1 VPDIKWKVTK
11 KFAFPKNLG
20 QKYKPND
27 SAVTE
32 LKRKGKKMQSRLRDI
47 YEKNIV
53 PELIKEFGYK
63 NTFAVPKLSKIV
75 LNMGVGEAVSDKKKL
90 DSAAA
95 DLTAIA
101 AQKSIITHAKKS
113 IATYRLREG
122 QAIGTKVTLRGKRM
136 YDFLDKLIT
145 VALPRVKDFRGL
157 SKSKF
162 DGRGNYAFGIKEH
175 LIFPEISVD
184 KIDAIRGMDIV
195 IVTTAKTDDE
205 ARALLTKIGLPLVL
219 K

>member
-1 VPDIKWKVTK
+1 
-11 KFAFPKNLG
+11 
-20 QKYKPND
+20 
-27 SAVTE
+27 
-32 LKRKGKKMQSRLRDI
+32 MQSRLRDI
-47 YEKNIV
+47 YEKEVV
-53 PELIKEFGYK
+53 PELIKEFGYTNK
-63 NTFAVPKLSKIV
+63 LAVPKLSKIV

-90 DSAAA
+90 DAAVA

-101 AQKSIITHAKKS
+101 AQKPIVTHAKKS

-136 YDFLDKLIT
+136 YDFLDKLIV

-175 LIFPEISVD
+175 LIFPEISID
-184 KIDAIRGMDIV
+184 KIDSIRGMDIV
-195 IVTTAKTDDE
+195 IATTAKTDDE
-205 ARALLTKIGLPLVL
+205 ARALLSKIGLPLVL

>member
-1 VPDIKWKVTK
+1 
-11 KFAFPKNLG
+11 
-20 QKYKPND
+20 
-27 SAVTE
+27 
-32 LKRKGKKMQSRLRDI
+32 MQSRLREI
-47 YEKNIV
+47 YEKEIV

-63 NTFAVPKLSKIV
+63 NALAVPKLTKIV

-90 DSAAA
+90 DAAVA

-101 AQKSIITHAKKS
+101 AQKSVVTRAKKS

-175 LIFPEISVD
+175 LIFPEISDD

-195 IVTTAKTDDE
+195 IATTAKTDDE

>member
-1 VPDIKWKVTK
+1 
-11 KFAFPKNLG
+11 
-20 QKYKPND
+20 
-27 SAVTE
+27 
-32 LKRKGKKMQSRLRDI
+32 MQSRLREV
-47 YEKNIV
+47 YEKEV
-53 PELIKEFGYK
+53 LPELEKEFGYK
-63 NTFAVPKLSKIV
+63 NKFSVPRLEKIV
-75 LNMGVGEAVSDKKKL
+75 LNMGVGSAVSDKKKL
-90 DSAAA
+90 DSAYS
-95 DLTAIA
+95 DLMAIA
-101 AQKSIITHAKKS
+101 AQKPVITKAKKS

-145 VALPRVKDFRGL
+145 VALPRIKDFHGL

-184 KIDAIRGMDIV
+184 KIDSIIGMDIV
-195 IVTTAKTDDE
+195 IATTAKTDDE

>member
-1 VPDIKWKVTK
+1 
-11 KFAFPKNLG
+11 
-20 QKYKPND
+20 
-27 SAVTE
+27 
-32 LKRKGKKMQSRLRDI
+32 MQ
-47 YEKNIV
+47 
-53 PELIKEFGYK
+53 
-63 NTFAVPKLSKIV
+63 
-75 LNMGVGEAVSDKKKL
+75 
-90 DSAAA
+90 
-95 DLTAIA
+95 
-101 AQKSIITHAKKS
+101 
-113 IATYRLREG
+113 TYRLREG

-195 IVTTAKTDDE
+195 IATTAKTDDE

>member
-1 VPDIKWKVTK
+1 MAALAIITAMESEYNAVNKMYDFDEDGDFPHIKVHGKEVWLVKSGIGKVN
-11 KFAFPKNLG
+11 A
-20 QKYKPND
+20 
-27 SAVTE
+27 
-32 LKRKGKKMQSRLRDI
+32 
-47 YEKNIV
+47 
-53 PELIKEFGYK
+53 
-63 NTFAVPKLSKIV
+63 
-75 LNMGVGEAVSDKKKL
+75 
-90 DSAAA
+90 
-95 DLTAIA
+95 AIA
-101 AQKSIITHAKKS
+101 AQKSVITRAKKS

-122 QAIGTKVTLRGKRM
+122 QPIGTKVTLRGKRM

-195 IVTTAKTDDE
+195 IATTAKTDDE

>member
-1 VPDIKWKVTK
+1 MKTGFRCYGGKTLR
-11 KFAFPKNLG
+11 N
-20 QKYKPND
+20 
-27 SAVTE
+27 
-32 LKRKGKKMQSRLRDI
+32 KKMQSRLREI
-47 YEKNIV
+47 YEKQIV

-63 NTFAVPKLSKIV
+63 NKLEVPKLTKIV

-90 DSAAA
+90 DSAVA

-101 AQKSIITHAKKS
+101 AQKPVVTRAKKS

-122 QAIGTKVTLRGKRM
+122 QPIGTKVTLRGKRM
-136 YDFLDKLIT
+136 YDFLDKLI
-145 VALPRVKDFRGL
+145 VIALPRVKDFRGL

-195 IVTTAKTDDE
+195 IATTAKTDDE

>member
-1 VPDIKWKVTK
+1 
-11 KFAFPKNLG
+11 
-20 QKYKPND
+20 
-27 SAVTE
+27 
-32 LKRKGKKMQSRLRDI
+32 MQSRLREI
-47 YEKNIV
+47 YEKNVV
-53 PELIKEFGYK
+53 PELVKEFGYT
-63 NTFAVPKLSKIV
+63 NALAVPKLTKIV
-75 LNMGVGEAVSDKKKL
+75 LNMGVGEAVNDKKKL
-90 DSAAA
+90 DAAVV

-101 AQKSIITHAKKS
+101 AQKPVITRAKKS

-184 KIDAIRGMDIV
+184 KIDSIRGMDIV
-195 IVTTAKTDDE
+195 IATTAKTDDE

>member
-1 VPDIKWKVTK
+1 
-11 KFAFPKNLG
+11 
-20 QKYKPND
+20 
-27 SAVTE
+27 
-32 LKRKGKKMQSRLRDI
+32 MQSRLREF
-47 YEKNIV
+47 YEKNV
-53 PELIKEFGYK
+53 APELVKEFGYA
-63 NTFAVPKLSKIV
+63 NTMAVPRLDKIV
-75 LNMGVGEAVSDKKKL
+75 LNMGVGSAVSDKKKL
-90 DSAAA
+90 EAAVA

-101 AQKSIITHAKKS
+101 AQKPVVTKAKKS

-145 VALPRVKDFRGL
+145 VALPRVKDFHGL

-175 LIFPEISVD
+175 LIFPEISVEKMD
-184 KIDAIRGMDIV
+184 SIIGMDIV
-195 IVTTAKTDDE
+195 IATTAKSDE
-205 ARALLTKIGLPLVL
+205 EGLALLTKIGLPLVL

>member
-1 VPDIKWKVTK
+1 
-11 KFAFPKNLG
+11 
-20 QKYKPND
+20 
-27 SAVTE
+27 
-32 LKRKGKKMQSRLRDI
+32 MQSRLREI
-47 YEKNIV
+47 YEKEIV

-63 NTFAVPKLSKIV
+63 NMLAVPKLSKIV
-75 LNMGVGEAVSDKKKL
+75 LNMGVGEAVADKKKL
-90 DSAAA
+90 DAAVV

-101 AQKSIITHAKKS
+101 AQKPIITHAKKS

-162 DGRGNYAFGIKEH
+162 DGRGNYAFGVKEH
-175 LIFPEISVD
+175 LIFPEISID
-184 KIDAIRGMDIV
+184 KIDSIRGMDIV
-195 IVTTAKTDDE
+195 IATTAKTDDE

>member
-1 VPDIKWKVTK
+1 
-11 KFAFPKNLG
+11 
-20 QKYKPND
+20 
-27 SAVTE
+27 
-32 LKRKGKKMQSRLRDI
+32 MQSRLREF
-47 YEKNIV
+47 YETKVI
-53 PELIKEFGYK
+53 PELKSEFGYK
-63 NTFAVPKLSKIV
+63 NNLSVPRLEKIV
-75 LNMGVGEAVSDKKKL
+75 LNMGVGNAVSDKKKL
-90 DSAAA
+90 DAAVT

-101 AQKSIITHAKKS
+101 AQKPVVTKAKKS
-113 IATYRLREG
+113 IATYRLRQG

-136 YDFLDKLIT
+136 YDFLDRLVTI
-145 VALPRVKDFRGL
+145 ALPRVKDFQGL

-184 KIDAIRGMDIV
+184 KIDAIMGMDIV
-195 IVTTAKTDDE
+195 IATTAKNDDE

>member
-1 VPDIKWKVTK
+1 M
-11 KFAFPKNLG
+11 L
-20 QKYKPND
+20 
-27 SAVTE
+27 
-32 LKRKGKKMQSRLRDI
+32 SRLREI
-47 YEKNIV
+47 YEKEIV
-53 PELIKEFGYK
+53 PELVKEFGYK
-63 NTFAVPKLSKIV
+63 NMLAVPKLSKIV
-75 LNMGVGEAVSDKKKL
+75 LNMGVGIDKKEL
-90 DSAAA
+90 DAAFL

-101 AQKSIITHAKKS
+101 AQKPIITHAKKS

-145 VALPRVKDFRGL
+145 IALPRVKDFRGL

-162 DGRGNYAFGIKEH
+162 DGRGNYAFGIREH
-175 LIFPEISVD
+175 LIFPEISID
-184 KIDAIRGMDIV
+184 KIDSIRGMDIV

>member
-1 VPDIKWKVTK
+1 
-11 KFAFPKNLG
+11 
-20 QKYKPND
+20 
-27 SAVTE
+27 
-32 LKRKGKKMQSRLRDI
+32 MQSRLREI
-47 YEKNIV
+47 YEKKIV

-63 NTFAVPKLSKIV
+63 NALEVPKLTKIV

-90 DSAAA
+90 DAAVT
-95 DLTAIA
+95 DMTAIA
-101 AQKSIITHAKKS
+101 AQKPIVTHAKKS

-122 QAIGTKVTLRGKRM
+122 QAIGCKVTLRGKRM
-136 YDFLDKLIT
+136 YDFLDKLIV

-184 KIDAIRGMDIV
+184 KIDSIRGMDIV
-195 IVTTAKTDDE
+195 IATTAKTDDE

>member
-1 VPDIKWKVTK
+1 
-11 KFAFPKNLG
+11 
-20 QKYKPND
+20 
-27 SAVTE
+27 
-32 LKRKGKKMQSRLRDI
+32 MQSRLREV
-47 YEKNIV
+47 YEKKIV
-53 PELIKEFGYK
+53 PELVQEFGYK
-63 NTFAVPKLSKIV
+63 NMFAVPKLSKIV
-75 LNMGVGEAVSDKKKL
+75 LNMGVGEAVADKKKL
-90 DSAAA
+90 DAAVT

-101 AQKSIITHAKKS
+101 AQKPVITHAKKS

-175 LIFPEISVD
+175 LIFPEISID
-184 KIDAIRGMDIV
+184 KIDSIRGMDIV
-195 IVTTAKTDDE
+195 IATTAKTDDE

>member
-1 VPDIKWKVTK
+1 MNARLLEVYK
-11 KFAFPKNLG
+11 K
-20 QKYKPND
+20 
-27 SAVTE
+27 E
-32 LKRKGKKMQSRLRDI
+32 
-47 YEKNIV
+47 IV
-53 PELIKEFGYK
+53 PALEKEFGYK
-63 NTFAVPKLSKIV
+63 NKMAVPRLSKIV

-90 DSAAA
+90 DAAVA

-101 AQKSIITHAKKS
+101 AQKPVVTKARKS

-136 YDFLDKLIT
+136 YDFLDKLVTI
-145 VALPRVKDFRGL
+145 ALPRIKDFQGL

-162 DGRGNYAFGIKEH
+162 DGNGNYAFGIKEH

-184 KIDAIRGMDIV
+184 KIDSIIGMDIV
-195 IVTTAKTDDE
+195 IATTAKTDDE

>member
-1 VPDIKWKVTK
+1 
-11 KFAFPKNLG
+11 
-20 QKYKPND
+20 
-27 SAVTE
+27 
-32 LKRKGKKMQSRLRDI
+32 MQSRLREI
-47 YEKNIV
+47 YEKNVV
-53 PELIKEFGYK
+53 PELVKEFGYT
-63 NTFAVPKLSKIV
+63 NALAVPKLTKIV

-90 DSAAA
+90 DSAVA

-101 AQKSIITHAKKS
+101 AQKSVITRAKKS

-136 YDFLDKLIT
+136 YDFSDKLIT

-184 KIDAIRGMDIV
+184 KIDAIRGMDVV
-195 IVTTAKTDDE
+195 IATTAKTDEE

>member
-1 VPDIKWKVTK
+1 
-11 KFAFPKNLG
+11 
-20 QKYKPND
+20 
-27 SAVTE
+27 
-32 LKRKGKKMQSRLRDI
+32 MQSRLREV
-47 YEKNIV
+47 YEKEIV

-63 NTFAVPKLSKIV
+63 NALEVPKLTKIV
-75 LNMGVGEAVSDKKKL
+75 LNMGVGEAVNDKKKL
-90 DSAAA
+90 DAAVT

-101 AQKSIITHAKKS
+101 AQKPVVTHAKKS

-122 QAIGTKVTLRGKRM
+122 QPIGTKVTLRGKRM

-195 IVTTAKTDDE
+195 IATTAKTDDE

>member
-1 VPDIKWKVTK
+1 
-11 KFAFPKNLG
+11 
-20 QKYKPND
+20 
-27 SAVTE
+27 
-32 LKRKGKKMQSRLRDI
+32 MQSRLREV
-47 YEKNIV
+47 YEKKIV
-53 PELIKEFGYK
+53 PELVQEFGYK
-63 NTFAVPKLSKIV
+63 NKFAVPKLSKIV

-162 DGRGNYAFGIKEH
+162 DGRGNYAFGIK
-175 LIFPEISVD
+175 
-184 KIDAIRGMDIV
+184 
-195 IVTTAKTDDE
+195 
-205 ARALLTKIGLPLVL
+205 
-219 K
+219 

>member
-1 VPDIKWKVTK
+1 
-11 KFAFPKNLG
+11 
-20 QKYKPND
+20 
-27 SAVTE
+27 
-32 LKRKGKKMQSRLRDI
+32 MQSRLREI
-47 YEKNIV
+47 YEKNVV
-53 PELIKEFGYK
+53 PELVKEFGYK
-63 NTFAVPKLSKIV
+63 NMFAVPKLSKIV

-90 DSAAA
+90 DSAVA

-195 IVTTAKTDDE
+195 ICTTAKTDDE

>member
-1 VPDIKWKVTK
+1 
-11 KFAFPKNLG
+11 
-20 QKYKPND
+20 
-27 SAVTE
+27 
-32 LKRKGKKMQSRLRDI
+32 MQSRLREI
-47 YEKNIV
+47 YEKEIV
-53 PELIKEFGYK
+53 PELVKEFGYK
-63 NTFAVPKLSKIV
+63 NALEVPKLTKIV

-90 DSAAA
+90 DSAVA
-95 DLTAIA
+95 DLTLIA
-101 AQKSIITHAKKS
+101 AQKPVVTKAKKS

-136 YDFLDKLIT
+136 YDFLDKLIV

-184 KIDAIRGMDIV
+184 KIDSIRGMDIV
-195 IVTTAKTDDE
+195 IATTAKTDDE

>member
-1 VPDIKWKVTK
+1 
-11 KFAFPKNLG
+11 
-20 QKYKPND
+20 
-27 SAVTE
+27 
-32 LKRKGKKMQSRLRDI
+32 MQSRLREI
-47 YEKNIV
+47 YEKNVV
-53 PELIKEFGYK
+53 PELVKEFGYK
-63 NTFAVPKLSKIV
+63 NPLAVPKLTKIV

-90 DSAAA
+90 DAAVV

-101 AQKSIITHAKKS
+101 AQKPVVTVAKKS

-184 KIDAIRGMDIV
+184 KIDSIRGMDIV
-195 IVTTAKTDDE
+195 IATTAKTDDE

>member
-1 VPDIKWKVTK
+1 
-11 KFAFPKNLG
+11 
-20 QKYKPND
+20 
-27 SAVTE
+27 
-32 LKRKGKKMQSRLRDI
+32 MQSRLREI
-47 YEKNIV
+47 YEKEIV
-53 PELIKEFGYK
+53 PELVKEFGYK
-63 NTFAVPKLSKIV
+63 NMLAVPKLSKIV
-75 LNMGVGEAVSDKKKL
+75 LNMGVGEAVADKKKL
-90 DSAAA
+90 DAAVV

-101 AQKSIITHAKKS
+101 AQKPIITHAKKS

-145 VALPRVKDFRGL
+145 IALPRVKDFRGL

-175 LIFPEISVD
+175 LIFPEISID
-184 KIDAIRGMDIV
+184 KIDSIRGMDIV
-195 IVTTAKTDDE
+195 IATTAKTDDE

>member
-1 VPDIKWKVTK
+1 
-11 KFAFPKNLG
+11 
-20 QKYKPND
+20 
-27 SAVTE
+27 
-32 LKRKGKKMQSRLRDI
+32 MQSRLREV
-47 YEKNIV
+47 YEKEIV
-53 PELIKEFGYK
+53 PELVKEFGYK
-63 NTFAVPKLSKIV
+63 NLLAVPKLSKIV
-75 LNMGVGEAVSDKKKL
+75 LNMGVGEAVTDKKKL
-90 DSAAA
+90 DVAVA
-95 DLTAIA
+95 DMTAIA
-101 AQKSIITHAKKS
+101 AQKSIVTHAKKS

-175 LIFPEISVD
+175 LIFPEISVEKLD
-184 KIDAIRGMDIV
+184 SVRGMDIV
-195 IVTTAKTDDE
+195 IATSATNDDE
-205 ARALLTKIGLPLVL
+205 ARALLTKIGMPLVL

>member
-1 VPDIKWKVTK
+1 
-11 KFAFPKNLG
+11 
-20 QKYKPND
+20 
-27 SAVTE
+27 
-32 LKRKGKKMQSRLRDI
+32 MQSRLREI
-47 YEKNIV
+47 YEKEIV

-63 NTFAVPKLSKIV
+63 HALAVPKLTKIV

-90 DSAAA
+90 ESAVA

-101 AQKSIITHAKKS
+101 AQKAIKTRAKKS

-122 QAIGTKVTLRGKRM
+122 QEIGTKVTLRGKRM

-162 DGRGNYAFGIKEH
+162 DGRGNYAFGVKEH

-195 IVTTAKTDDE
+195 IATTAKTDDE
-205 ARALLTKIGLPLVL
+205 ARALLIKIGLPLVL

>member
-1 VPDIKWKVTK
+1 
-11 KFAFPKNLG
+11 
-20 QKYKPND
+20 
-27 SAVTE
+27 
-32 LKRKGKKMQSRLRDI
+32 MQSRLREV
-47 YEKNIV
+47 YEKEIV
-53 PELIKEFGYK
+53 PELVKEFGYT
-63 NTFAVPKLSKIV
+63 NALAVPKLSKIV

-90 DSAAA
+90 DAAVE

-101 AQKSIITHAKKS
+101 AQKAIVTHAKKS

-162 DGRGNYAFGIKEH
+162 DGRGNYAFCVKEH
-175 LIFPEISVD
+175 LIFPEISID
-184 KIDAIRGMDIV
+184 KIDSIRGMDIV

>member
-1 VPDIKWKVTK
+1 
-11 KFAFPKNLG
+11 
-20 QKYKPND
+20 
-27 SAVTE
+27 
-32 LKRKGKKMQSRLRDI
+32 MQSRLREI
-47 YEKNIV
+47 YEKEIV

-63 NTFAVPKLSKIV
+63 NALEVPKLTKIV

-90 DSAAA
+90 DAAVT
-95 DLTAIA
+95 DMTAIA
-101 AQKSIITHAKKS
+101 AQKPIVTHAKKS

-122 QAIGTKVTLRGKRM
+122 QAIGCKVTLRGKRM
-136 YDFLDKLIT
+136 YDFLDKLIV

-184 KIDAIRGMDIV
+184 KIDSIRGMDIV
-195 IVTTAKTDDE
+195 IATTAKTDDE

>member
-1 VPDIKWKVTK
+1 
-11 KFAFPKNLG
+11 
-20 QKYKPND
+20 
-27 SAVTE
+27 
-32 LKRKGKKMQSRLRDI
+32 MQSRLREI
-47 YEKNIV
+47 YEKNVV
-53 PELIKEFGYK
+53 PELIKEFGYT
-63 NTFAVPKLSKIV
+63 NALAVPKLTKIV

-90 DSAAA
+90 DSAVA

-101 AQKSIITHAKKS
+101 AQKSVITRARKS

-162 DGRGNYAFGIKEH
+162 DGRGNYAFGIKEN

-195 IVTTAKTDDE
+195 IATTAKTDDE

>member
-1 VPDIKWKVTK
+1 MTNFEQMYNDVIKKALV
-11 KFAFPKNLG
+11 
-20 QKYKPND
+20 
-27 SAVTE
+27 
-32 LKRKGKKMQSRLRDI
+32 
-47 YEKNIV
+47 EK
-53 PELIKEFGYK
+53 FGYK
-63 NTFAVPKLSKIV
+63 NPHEIPKLTKIV

-90 DSAAA
+90 DAAVA

-101 AQKSIITHAKKS
+101 AQKAIKTRAKKS

-122 QAIGTKVTLRGKRM
+122 QPIGTKVTLRGKRM
-136 YDFLDKLIT
+136 YDFLDRLIT

-195 IVTTAKTDDE
+195 IATTAKTDDE

>member
-1 VPDIKWKVTK
+1 M
-11 KFAFPKNLG
+11 N
-20 QKYKPND
+20 
-27 SAVTE
+27 
-32 LKRKGKKMQSRLRDI
+32 RLR
-47 YEKNIV
+47 EKYNKSV
-53 PELIKEFGYK
+53 KAELQKQFNYTSSMEI
-63 NTFAVPKLSKIV
+63 PKIEKIV

-90 DSAAA
+90 DAAVA

-101 AQKSIITHAKKS
+101 AQKSVVTRAKKS

-184 KIDAIRGMDIV
+184 KIDSIRGMDIV
-195 IVTTAKTDDE
+195 IATTAKTDDE